1 MKSLWLKLKTPSKK
15 WSVLTILSI
24 GIIIGVAAILVPHA
38 GLEITGSTK
47 FCVSCHEMEST
58 VYKEYQQ
65 TTHFSNASG
74 VRAECSDCHIPP
86 GTLATIGRKLEA
98 TNDLYQ
104 KFVTGSIDTPEK
116 FEAKRAE
123 LAEREWERMKANNS
137 ATCRSCHD
145 YDAMDHTK
153 QHPEAAK
160 QMKIAAKDNQSCI
173 SCHKGIAH
181 KMPDMSTGL
190 KKDFEKLV
198 QDAEKQSD
206 ADILYTL
213 NQKPIFANKGD
224 KEPEGSLLPA
234 SEVKVLKR
242 DGDWLQVSIEGWTET
257 EGRQRVLS
265 LLPGK
270 RIFVSTLRGEVQER
284 AKVLDQTVV
293 KDTDAKW
300 SKLSTTAWIQ
310 KGELINNVEPIW
322 EYAGT
327 LYNSTCN
334 QCHGA
339 PDIKHYDANAWI
351 GTLKGM
357 LGFTSLNTQ
366 EERILLKYL
375 QVNASDMPKE
385 QQK

>member
-1 MKSLWLKLKTPSKK
+1 MKRLWLALKKPSKK
-15 WSVLTILSI
+15 WSVLSLLLIGTII
-24 GIIIGVAAILVPHA
+24 GIALIMVPHA

-47 FCVSCHEMEST
+47 FCISCHEMEST

-74 VRAECSDCHIPP
+74 VRAECKDCHIPP
-86 GTLATIGRKLEA
+86 GTFSAIGRKIEA
-98 TNDLYQ
+98 SNDLYQ
-104 KFVTGSIDTPEK
+104 KFITGSIDTPEK

-123 LAEREWERMKANNS
+123 LAAREWERMKANNS
-137 ATCRSCHD
+137 ATCRTCHN
-145 YDAMDHTK
+145 YDAMDHAK

-173 SCHKGIAH
+173 DCHKGIAH
-181 KMPDMSTGL
+181 KMPDMSSGL
-190 KKDFEKLV
+190 KKDFEALI
-198 QDAEKQSD
+198 QMAEKQSD
-206 ADILYTL
+206 GETLYTL
-213 NQKPIFANKGD
+213 NQKPIFASKGD

-234 SEVKVLKR
+234 SEIKVLKR
-242 DGDWLQVSIEGWTET
+242 DGDWLEVSITGWTET
-257 EGRQRVLS
+257 EGRRRVLS

-270 RIFVSTLRGEVQER
+270 RIFVSTLRGELQTR
-284 AKVLDQTVV
+284 AKAEEEVV
-293 KDTDAKW
+293 VPETGAKW
-300 SKLSTTAWIQ
+300 SKLTTTAWIQ
-310 KGELINNVEPIW
+310 KGELINQVEPIW
-322 EYAGT
+322 TYAGT
-327 LYNSTCN
+327 LYNNTCN

-375 QVNASDMPKE
+375 QVNASDMPTEK
-385 QQK
+385 QQ